1 MMEGLTDIQ
10 GNLLMYIKENAT
22 VSQRVLIDISEAA
35 KKLGVTIDEV
45 EEVLIGLAEKDYI
58 KIVKHPDPK
67 SA

>member
-1 MMEGLTDIQ
+1 MEGLTDIQ

-58 KIVKHPDPK
+58 KIVKHPRPPK
-67 SA
+67 NA